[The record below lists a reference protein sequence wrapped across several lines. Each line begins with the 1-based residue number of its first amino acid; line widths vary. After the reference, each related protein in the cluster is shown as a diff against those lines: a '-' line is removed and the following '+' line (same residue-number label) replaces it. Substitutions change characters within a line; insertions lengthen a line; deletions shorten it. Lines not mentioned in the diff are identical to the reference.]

1 MQMENITSTA
11 STRPRLTM
19 VGTVSSIDPAK
30 KTFFVDVVQPV
41 HGSSQRS
48 HLELYA
54 CLAPSVVQRLPIPNS
69 IVTFTGQL
77 FAVDEGTAVV
87 VVDNIVYILS

>member
-1 MQMENITSTA
+1 MQMNVEAFTA
-11 STRPRLTM
+11 SARPRLTV
-19 VGTVSSIDPAK
+19 VGTVSSIDPTQ

-41 HGSSQRS
+41 HGSSRRS

-54 CLAPSVVQRLPIPNS
+54 CLSPSIPQRLPIPNS

-77 FAVDEGTAVV
+77 FAVDEDVAQVN
-87 VVDNIVYILS
+87 VDNIVYIRS